1 MSMTIEDFKSRVLV
15 LNNRLY
21 LYAYRYLKGKE
32 EAEDAVQEVF
42 MKLWVIKEKLDT
54 YKNLEAFA
62 YRVTR
67 NLCLD
72 KIKAKKTVRLP
83 DTPYSQPKQTYTPAN
98 KLEDSERF
106 KLVQQIID
114 NLPEQQRLVIQ
125 FRDIDQYSYE
135 EISDIMEIELNAI
148 RVNLSRARK
157 KVRDEIA
164 KIYDYKAIIS
174 N

>member
-1 MSMTIEDFKSRVLV
+1 MTIEGFKSNVLI
-15 LNNRLY
+15 LNHRLY
-21 LYAYRYLKGKE
+21 VYAYRFLKTKE

-42 MKLWVIKEKLDT
+42 VKLWVIRDKLDT

-72 KIKAKKTVRLP
+72 KIKAKKTISMP
-83 DTPYSQPKQTYTPAN
+83 ETSYYQPKQTYTPE
-98 KLEDSERF
+98 KQLEDSEKF

-114 NLPEQQRLVIQ
+114 KLPDQQRLVIQ
-125 FRDIDQYSYE
+125 FRDIDQYSFE
-135 EISDIMEIELNAI
+135 EISELMEIELNAI

-157 KVRDEIA
+157 KVRDEIS
-164 KIYDYKAIIS
+164 KIYNYEIS
-174 N
+174 KN